1 MAWPCSQ
8 SCATG
13 SIAVGIDAVGA
24 LLRFTPDLLTAPLPS
39 KRLLGST
46 LVTWFEI
53 EGMLFNIFDDVF
65 LLHLALEAA
74 ECTFDRLAVLDLDFS
89 HALKHPLTRNR

>member
-1 MAWPCSQ
+1 MGVDRVRS
-8 SCATG
+8 
-13 SIAVGIDAVGA
+13 
-24 LLRFTPDLLTAPLPS
+24 LLRFTPDLLATSLPS
-39 KRLLGST
+39 KRLLGPA

-53 EGMLFNIFDDVF
+53 EGMFFYVFDDVF

-74 ECTFDRLAVLDLDFS
+74 KRTLDRLAFLNLDFS